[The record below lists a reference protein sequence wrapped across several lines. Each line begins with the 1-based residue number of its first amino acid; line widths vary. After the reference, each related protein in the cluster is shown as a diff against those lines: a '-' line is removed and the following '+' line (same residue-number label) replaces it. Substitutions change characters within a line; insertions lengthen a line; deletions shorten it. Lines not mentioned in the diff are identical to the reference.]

1 MRQKSSR
8 VTHMEGGVDRRFY
21 ELAGKSELKK
31 GLRSGGVSVI
41 GRQQFKDF
49 DEYLI

>member
-1 MRQKSSR
+1 
-8 VTHMEGGVDRRFY
+8 VWTVY

>member
-1 MRQKSSR
+1 
-8 VTHMEGGVDRRFY
+8 MEGGVDRRFY